1 MSIGFRLT
9 TKCKN
14 VSSFQKLLD
23 VVAARHEVSVSHT
36 EDYSELS
43 VCRLGNIF
51 FNYEPT
57 EDETVII
64 GDCQTNLLGAGFHKA
79 AIDIVDEV
87 MELRDFPFEV
97 EDDTEYYEHRDF
109 ERMRSEHFYH
119 WLNAIVELCQ
129 ERMSKDGSM
138 YAICWDCHKYMPREV
153 EGTVVSPFGRIR
165 PEHFVERIKTEGIEA
180 LANEFLM
187 WNNKERDALFYR
199 NTALSALWED
209 CYFMPSARSDEDEE
223 INSFIIKNLET
234 AAGMDASLPFPKEDY
249 LQLCRLAEKEPID
262 VSALPDYVCEFSIGY
277 RKGWVTYTLGN
288 LKFSLPGNYLYFE
301 EDDFRG
307 YYDGENEDW
316 HIVRLLACSVPD
328 DEVSYM
334 EEDAPVLVKE
344 KNFKNGK
351 CRLYN
356 LGRGKDSD
364 EYVFQCQAITEHQ
377 FSLFTISC
385 KGKNEATV
393 FSAEFIEHL
402 EATKMS
408 NHDELFKKIEQWNEE
423 DEEQKIIDAI
433 LEIPEGERETE
444 LTGLLARAY
453 NNLGSFQEA
462 LNCLSTIE
470 EECKEDALWF
480 YRVGYAHYYL
490 NQLDKAQEAFERSLE
505 LDPDDEDAK
514 EYIENCKNGVSP
526 YRMELYEEEE
536 KDALNAHLEKFF
548 GHSDH
553 VFHEIVS
560 PDIHVDIYIIEPT
573 AERNYYTLV
582 TLGMGAHWM
591 NVPYELA
598 EYKLE
603 RAELL
608 IYLPAD
614 WDIQGDDEKYYW
626 PLRWLKILA
635 RLPLEQDTWLGW
647 GHTVPNGGPFAENT
661 LLSGVLLINPEDV
674 EDGAAVCQLPNGE
687 EVNFYQVI
695 PLYEEEM
702 NFKIAKGAEAL
713 LGKMGGVNAV
723 VDINRANVCAGFKL
737 PKRRR

>member
-573 AERNYYTLV
+573 AEKNYYTLV